1 MALDG
6 LEIVPGYP
14 VKVKRPNDYNP
25 AAAPVMTRGVP
36 VLNVS
41 KLGIIAPTVLDSP
54 NKIFIGGL
62 PYHFTESQVLELLSA
77 FGKIKAFHLVK
88 SDPDVALS
96 KGYCFVEYLDS
107 AITHVAVEGLN
118 GMEIGDGKQLTAR
131 VAGERDAT
139 TNTTATSTNS
149 SIVVPPDAATAPPA
163 NRTIVAGYD
172 IELLV
177 DAALGH
183 RNMYVYTY
191 ICSSSVCSLC

>member
-25 AAAPVMTRGVP
+25 ATAPLTTHVP
-36 VLNVS
+36 VLDVS
-41 KLGIIAPTVLDSP
+41 PLGIISPTVLDGP
-54 NKIFIGGL
+54 NTIFIGGL
-62 PYHFTESQVLELLSA
+62 QYHFTEAQVLELLGA

-88 SDPDVALS
+88 NDPESTLS

-107 AITHVAVEGLN
+107 AVTPIAVEGLN
-118 GMEIGDGKQLTAR
+118 GMDVGEGKQLTAR
-131 VAGERDAT
+131 VTGGAAA
-139 TNTTATSTNS
+139 NNS
-149 SIVVPPDAATAPPA
+149 SSNAAVASLTEGAPPPD
-163 NRTIVAGYD
+163 RTIVAGYD

-183 RNMYVYTY
+183 KNM
-191 ICSSSVCSLC
+191 